1 MTIKKSF
8 TFEYDFGDL
17 VKLKTD
23 PDRIEGIITKYIIE
37 PNGAKTYEMSVGV
50 EKSWHGAI
58 ELVRVNKPST
68 KVDPAKAVI
77 KGLGA
82 K

>member
-1 MTIKKSF
+1 
-8 TFEYDFGDL
+8 
-17 VKLKTD
+17 
-23 PDRIEGIITKYIIE
+23 
-37 PNGAKTYEMSVGV
+37 MSVGV

-58 ELVRVNKPST
+58 ELTKVNKPNT

-77 KGLGA
+77 KGLV